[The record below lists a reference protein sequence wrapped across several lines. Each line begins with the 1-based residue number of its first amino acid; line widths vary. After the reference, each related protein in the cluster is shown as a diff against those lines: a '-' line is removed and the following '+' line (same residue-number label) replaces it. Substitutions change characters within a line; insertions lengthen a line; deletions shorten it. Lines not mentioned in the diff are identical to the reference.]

1 VAASRACIRIWEEN
15 LNDVKIAD
23 WMLQVERGFT
33 EGFFSPA
40 PGE

>member
-23 WMLQVERGFT
+23 WILQVERGFT

-40 PGE
+40 PCE